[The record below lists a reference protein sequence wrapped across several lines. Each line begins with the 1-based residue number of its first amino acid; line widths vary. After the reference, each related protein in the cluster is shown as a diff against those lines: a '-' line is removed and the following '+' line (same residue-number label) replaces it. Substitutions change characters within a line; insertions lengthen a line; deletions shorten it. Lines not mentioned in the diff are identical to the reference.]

1 MNVVAVCIH
10 APQTQHAQAQMEI
23 TLVLVK
29 MALQEM
35 EHFAQVKN
43 LNNFKTSFLETI
55 LKIYC
60 NSKLSAGIRYFL
72 FYLKQICCIKK
83 KLNFLIKCFNFNS
96 KNIHETKFRRYWI
109 NMQSTW
115 CMQSTIWLS
124 MQSKILMRSII

>member
-10 APQTQHAQAQMEI
+10 ATQTQHAQTQMEI

-60 NSKLSAGIRYFL
+60 NSKLSARQFSRNSL
-72 FYLKQICCIKK
+72 FPVLFKTN
-83 KLNFLIKCFNFNS
+83 KL
-96 KNIHETKFRRYWI
+96 H
-109 NMQSTW
+109 
-115 CMQSTIWLS
+115 
-124 MQSKILMRSII
+124 